1 MRTYDSSRGKI
12 QEAFQNSGGV
22 SMTSRIFLRTVAIGV
37 GVAALSFGGTAM
49 LTQARSLQQADS
61 TGANKQQ
68 ATTADQQKETA
79 EDRELAQKIR
89 KSIVGDKSLSTYGHN
104 VKVIVRNGVVT
115 LKGPVQSEDEKKN
128 IGAKAADV
136 AGADKV
142 QNELTVKS

>member
-1 MRTYDSSRGKI
+1 
-12 QEAFQNSGGV
+12 
-22 SMTSRIFLRTVAIGV
+22 MTSRIFRRTVAIGV
-37 GVAALSFGGTAM
+37 GVAVLSFGGTSM
-49 LTQARSLQQADS
+49 LTQARSLQQPDN

-79 EDRELAQKIR
+79 EDRGLAQKIR

-115 LKGPVQSEDEKKN
+115 LKGPVQSEDEKNN

>member
-1 MRTYDSSRGKI
+1 
-12 QEAFQNSGGV
+12 
-22 SMTSRIFLRTVAIGV
+22 MTNRIFFRTIAIGV
-37 GVAALSFGGTAM
+37 GASALSFGGTSV
-49 LTQARSLQQADS
+49 LTQARSRQQPDNTA
-61 TGANKQQ
+61 ANKQQ

-89 KSIVGDKSLSTYGHN
+89 KSIVDDKSLSTYGHN
-104 VKVIVRNGVVT
+104 VKVIVRNGMVT
-115 LKGPVQSEDEKKN
+115 LKGPVKSEDEKKS

>member
-1 MRTYDSSRGKI
+1 
-12 QEAFQNSGGV
+12 
-22 SMTSRIFLRTVAIGV
+22 MTSRTFLRTVAIAV
-37 GVAALSFGGTAM
+37 GVAALSFGGTPM
-49 LTQARSLQQADS
+49 LTQARCLQQPDN

-115 LKGPVQSEDEKKN
+115 LKGPVKSEDEKNN

>member
-1 MRTYDSSRGKI
+1 
-12 QEAFQNSGGV
+12 
-22 SMTSRIFLRTVAIGV
+22 MTSKIFLRTVAIGV
-37 GVAALSFGGTAM
+37 GVAALSFGGTP
-49 LTQARSLQQADS
+49 QARSLQQPDN

-68 ATTADQQKETA
+68 ATTADQQKESA

-115 LKGPVQSEDEKKN
+115 LKGPVQSENEKKN